1 MGIEIER
8 KFLVI
13 NDNWK
18 RYPGIETSIKQGYL
32 STDPDRTVRI
42 RLETTAQ
49 ENSAYITIKGKG
61 QYTGITRLEYEYPI
75 PYSQATDMFA
85 EMCQHSIEK
94 TRITQCYFVDCW
106 QIDVFGGDNAG
117 LVVAEIELASEYQL
131 FDQPSWL
138 GPEVTYDPRY
148 LNSNLGQIPFKDW
161 KHDQEI

>member
-106 QIDVFGGDNAG
+106 QIDYFSIHDVIVF
-117 LVVAEIELASEYQL
+117 
-131 FDQPSWL
+131 
-138 GPEVTYDPRY
+138 
-148 LNSNLGQIPFKDW
+148 
-161 KHDQEI
+161 